1 MPFSDVLSGLG
12 LGASLI
18 VAIGAQNAFLLRQG
32 LRREHVLPVVVV
44 CACSDVVLYT
54 AGAAGFGA
62 LAHATPWLITWVRW
76 VGAAFV
82 VGYGVLAARRALA
95 PRATALRAAE
105 SDDAGPVAAGSPG
118 SVAVLSRTASRTVGV
133 ALALTWLNP
142 HVYLDTVFLAGSVAA
157 THGDGRWAFVL
168 GASLASIAWFT
179 ALGYGAR
186 MFGRWLGSPRA
197 WRVLDGV
204 IAAVMVAI
212 GVSLVLQVR

>member
-1 MPFSDVLSGLG
+1 MPISDVAAGLA

-44 CACSDVVLYT
+44 CAASDVVLYA

-62 LAHATPWLITWVRW
+62 LAREAPWLITWVRW
-76 VGAAFV
+76 VGAVFL
-82 VGYGVLAARRALA
+82 VGYGVLALRRALTVG
-95 PRATALRAAE
+95 ATALRAAE
-105 SDDAGPVAAGSPG
+105 PDGV
-118 SVAVLSRTASRTVGV
+118 RTAGRTV
-133 ALALTWLNP
+133 AIAAALTWLNP

-168 GASLASIAWFT
+168 GASVASVVWFT
-179 ALGYGAR
+179 GLGYGAR
-186 MFGRWLGSPRA
+186 MLGRLLASPRA
-197 WRVLDGV
+197 WRILDGV

-212 GVSLVLQVR
+212 GVSLVLQAT